1 MVDLQT
7 CVKAQQSRAYA
18 RKVKLSNLQRMAW
31 TVAWIQENGI
41 RTLDRLTDVKESTD
55 RRYQQMSSQLH
66 RAEADLRLLNRKI
79 RHVGRYYSNRKVYAR
94 YEQAQDRARFR
105 EERRSEI
112 EAYEESVQELKTLF
126 PDGDYP
132 SLKELKAT
140 KAELM
145 EQRDK
150 LRAELKMFTVEKRNL
165 DVVWKNV
172 QAILG
177 RGRSIMAKQRSETP
191 WNHSRIRELEL

>member
-1 MVDLQT
+1 
-7 CVKAQQSRAYA
+7 
-18 RKVKLSNLQRMAW
+18 
-31 TVAWIQENGI
+31 
-41 RTLDRLTDVKESTD
+41 
-55 RRYQQMSSQLH
+55 
-66 RAEADLRLLNRKI
+66 
-79 RHVGRYYSNRKVYAR
+79 
-94 YEQAQDRARFR
+94 
-105 EERRSEI
+105 
-112 EAYEESVQELKTLF
+112 
-126 PDGDYP
+126 
-132 SLKELKAT
+132 
-140 KAELM
+140 M